1 MTISEAT
8 LKLYEWF
15 LKNDSFC
22 EANFISVISISET
35 PEADR
40 AAVLGA
46 LKELENS
53 TILKKISFSPK
64 GSKEVDYWILTKKL
78 ALLSQSVELSAK
90 TAFYISEIINKYC
103 DTFNIESERC
113 DPSSISEK
121 DIQNVI
127 KIFGEIGE
135 KFFDK
140 TSSSS

>member
-22 EANFISVISISET
+22 ETDFISVISISET

-140 TSSSS
+140 TPPSS